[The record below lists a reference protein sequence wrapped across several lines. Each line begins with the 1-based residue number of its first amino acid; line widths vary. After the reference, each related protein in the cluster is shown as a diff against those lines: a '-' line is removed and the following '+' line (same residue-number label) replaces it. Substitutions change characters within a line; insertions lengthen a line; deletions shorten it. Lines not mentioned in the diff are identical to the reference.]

1 MNGRVFLRASALV
14 VSLSVLVSL
23 GSCSLFGPKPEE
35 IVEAADTFADA
46 LLSRDV
52 DELRDLTS
60 EKKSSKTM
68 KTFEELFDD
77 SAYSFEQNKF
87 NEAVADTITY
97 EVDASSV
104 EISKDVSSVDVVF
117 TLVDYEIALSDG
129 EFSDINQVVSAV
141 GSCDEVIDY
150 TITFE
155 FVETEEGVFLLS
167 NLKDKHFAGLF
178 SFCTY
183 EFEIKP
189 DLASLMEGTDIWSDD
204 YSICMTTTFNGD
216 LSNVISDVTFDVYLD
231 GEIVSQDASV
241 FYYEGFV
248 YCNYDNDDYSELASG
263 EYEIRLKY
271 EGEEICSSSVTIDKP
286 VTYPSRSDSDLIRV
300 GIVNNDPNE
309 SGYRTANDMDLKQMF
324 TEENGYEA
332 SFFYSLRNDDQ
343 IQGAENFIYEGVD
356 YLLISPADTS
366 GWDTVVEDAYNAGIK
381 VIFFDRLADAD
392 PSYYLT
398 YVHPD
403 TYLAALEAV
412 DWLSDQRLSEYN
424 IVHLQ
429 GVLGSSAQM
438 GRTAPLDEMVAAY
451 GNWNYVTQ
459 QTAEWDTY
467 LAEDIVENVIASGE
481 DFNVIYAEN
490 DTMAQGAVA
499 ALDAAGISHGLGG
512 DVIVVSFDCYE
523 WALEEV
529 LAGSWNYDQQC
540 NPFQASYIDAV
551 IKDMEAGIL
560 PPSEV
565 IVDDMGF
572 DAATI
577 TASDV
582 DDYGI

>member
-1 MNGRVFLRASALV
+1 
-14 VSLSVLVSL
+14 
-23 GSCSLFGPKPEE
+23 
-35 IVEAADTFADA
+35 
-46 LLSRDV
+46 
-52 DELRDLTS
+52 
-60 EKKSSKTM
+60 
-68 KTFEELFDD
+68 
-77 SAYSFEQNKF
+77 
-87 NEAVADTITY
+87 
-97 EVDASSV
+97 
-104 EISKDVSSVDVVF
+104 
-117 TLVDYEIALSDG
+117 
-129 EFSDINQVVSAV
+129 
-141 GSCDEVIDY
+141 
-150 TITFE
+150 
-155 FVETEEGVFLLS
+155 
-167 NLKDKHFAGLF
+167 
-178 SFCTY
+178 
-183 EFEIKP
+183 
-189 DLASLMEGTDIWSDD
+189 
-204 YSICMTTTFNGD
+204 MTTTFNGD

-241 FYYEGFV
+241 FYYDGFV

-332 SFFYSLRNDDQ
+332 SFYYSMRNDEQ
-343 IQGAENFIYEGVD
+343 ITGAENFIYEGVD

-366 GWDTVVEDAYNAGIK
+366 GWDTVVADAYNAGIK

-438 GRTAPLDEMVAAY
+438 DRTAPLDEMVAAY